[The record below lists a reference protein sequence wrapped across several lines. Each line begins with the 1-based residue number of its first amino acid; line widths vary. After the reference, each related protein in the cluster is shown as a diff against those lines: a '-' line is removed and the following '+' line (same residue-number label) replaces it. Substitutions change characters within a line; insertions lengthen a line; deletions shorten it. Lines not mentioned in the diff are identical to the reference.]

1 MLPKLAG
8 MSAVDLQTARLSL
21 EGADVLLFDPVPA
34 NRALAATSLRMT
46 GITKLAATSS
56 YDELK
61 ALLRT
66 RRFDLLI
73 ADVTEDAA
81 KSCAAVRALR
91 EPCAGPNP
99 FLHVIL
105 MTWRLEGGLVHE
117 ALNCGADDL
126 ITRPFS
132 VDLLAARLRTHAEQ
146 RKPFVVTHDYIGPDR
161 RKVRGGKTTDNLFDV
176 PNTLRDRLREAP
188 QRWID
193 GLPKLIDAASMK
205 VNHHRAR
212 ADAFQI
218 AYLAQGA
225 REALKTGGA
234 VAAELAGME
243 AMAKDLGTRVLGHAA
258 AETVAAQLP
267 ALIAEIESAR
277 DNPAGHL
284 GKIDEIATALL
295 EALNPGRDRQ
305 DLLKSVADTFAA
317 VKGRDQKIA

>member
-1 MLPKLAG
+1 MTALAR
-8 MSAVDLQTARLSL
+8 QTARLPL
-21 EGADVLLFDPVPA
+21 AGAEVLLFDPVPA
-34 NRALAATSLRMT
+34 NRALAATALRMT
-46 GITKLAATSS
+46 GLSRLAATSS
-56 YDELK
+56 YDELTS
-61 ALLRT
+61 LLRT
-66 RRFDLLI
+66 RMFDLLI
-73 ADVTEDAA
+73 ADVTGDAA

-146 RKPFVVTHDYIGPDR
+146 RKPFAVTYDYIGPDR
-161 RKVRGGKTTDNLFDV
+161 RKVRAGRTTDNLFDV
-176 PNTLRDRLREAP
+176 PNTLLDKLREAP

-193 GLPKLIDAASMK
+193 GLPKLIDAASTK

-218 AYLAQGA
+218 AYLVHGA
-225 REALKTGGA
+225 REALKTGGT
-234 VAAELAGME
+234 VAGELAGME
-243 AMAKDLGTRVLGHAA
+243 AMAKDLGTRLTGHAA
-258 AETVAAQLP
+258 AETAAAKLP
-267 ALIAEIESAR
+267 GLIDEIASAR
-277 DNPAGHL
+277 DNAPAHL
-284 GKIDEIATALL
+284 SKIDETATALL
-295 EALNPGRDRQ
+295 EALNPGRERQ